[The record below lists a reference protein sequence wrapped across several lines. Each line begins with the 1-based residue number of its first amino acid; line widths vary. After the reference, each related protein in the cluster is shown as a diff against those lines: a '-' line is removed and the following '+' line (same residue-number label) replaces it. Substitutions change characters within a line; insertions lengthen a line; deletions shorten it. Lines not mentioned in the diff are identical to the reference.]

1 MFIIIY
7 ILETSDNKLETS
19 DNKLETSDNKLETSG
34 YKLETSGYEQLN
46 NVPLHHYTMYA
57 VLHIHEI

>member
-7 ILETSDNKLETS
+7 I
-19 DNKLETSDNKLETSG
+19 LETSDNKLETSG